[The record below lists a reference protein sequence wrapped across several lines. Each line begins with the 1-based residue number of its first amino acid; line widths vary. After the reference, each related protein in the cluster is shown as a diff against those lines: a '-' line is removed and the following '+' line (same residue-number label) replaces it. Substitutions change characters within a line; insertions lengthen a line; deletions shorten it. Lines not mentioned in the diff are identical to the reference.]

1 MWSARSAGGCARIR
15 RKMTQFY
22 LPTSTWPTPG
32 STVRLDGDEAKHARD
47 AYRLTAGDEIRIFD
61 GNGKASVGTIAGAA
75 KSGLEIRIDR
85 ALESDPVFLVQLDLG
100 QALMPNQ
107 TMDDVIR
114 QATEL
119 GVARIWPIACERSVA
134 KLDAAKRLA
143 KLEHWRK
150 TSLAAC
156 KQCDRNTLPE
166 IMPVIGAEDL
176 VKRFGDYGAV
186 LTACP
191 QKPEGELSLWV
202 SDKPLDPARILLLIG
217 PEGDFSPDEMMRFRA
232 KGSRVVSLGPLILK
246 SDTAAASAIS
256 VLQYLI
262 RSL

>member
-1 MWSARSAGGCARIR
+1 
-15 RKMTQFY
+15 MTQFY
-22 LPTSTWPTPG
+22 LPTPTWPAPG
-32 STVRLDGDEAKHARD
+32 LTVRLDGDEAKHARD

-61 GNGKASVGTIAGAA
+61 GKGKASVGTISEAA

-85 ALESDPVFLVQLDLG
+85 ALDPDPVFPVQLDLG

-107 TMDDVIR
+107 TMDDVMR

-119 GVARIWPIACERSVA
+119 GVSRVWPIACERSIV

-166 IMPVIGAEDL
+166 IMPVIGADDL
-176 VKRFGDYGAV
+176 VGRFNEFGAV

-191 QKPEGELSLWV
+191 QKPEGELGLWI

-217 PEGDFSPDEMMRFRA
+217 PEGDFSPDEIARFSA
-232 KGSRVVSLGPLILK
+232 NGSRIVSLGPLILK

-262 RSL
+262 RSI